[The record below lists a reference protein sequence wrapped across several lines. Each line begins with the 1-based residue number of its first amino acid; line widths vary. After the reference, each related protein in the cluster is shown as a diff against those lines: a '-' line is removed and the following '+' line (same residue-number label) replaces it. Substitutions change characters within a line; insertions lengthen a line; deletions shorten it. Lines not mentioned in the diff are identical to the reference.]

1 MELKVGGKEIR
12 FVEGLAAWKT
22 GEAFMLL
29 PLTSILLHLSK
40 KKNCWELDVTKD
52 FSTSMV
58 GQTFNPSTQ
67 ETGSQI
73 SSKATYST

>member
-1 MELKVGGKEIR
+1 LKASTVELKVGGKEIR

-40 KKNCWELDVTKD
+40 KKLLGIGCNKGL
-52 FSTSMV
+52 
-58 GQTFNPSTQ
+58 
-67 ETGSQI
+67 
-73 SSKATYST
+73 